1 MFITSENFRY
11 NKKTDTPI
19 GTIENSSEINISLS
33 FTAEY
38 AESAEASGNQ
48 SED

>member
-1 MFITSENFRY
+1 MGVLLCVLLKS
-11 NKKTDTPI
+11 
-19 GTIENSSEINISLS
+19 GAIENSSEITISLS